1 MTSNKDKFGEVFTPP
16 SMVHRI
22 IDDTLSL
29 MGNHFFHDLKCI
41 FEIGAGKGV
50 FYDTLIHKRNLM
62 TNPNSV
68 YIMNEINPEH
78 QDDLEKLIEHNSNHK
93 LFMGNI
99 LELELELELESEL
112 DFVWG
117 NLPFHNGG
125 KSFVPGIG
133 HGKGHGVGTKNGG
146 VVTIWPL
153 MVKLAFDMLKN
164 GGFFLAIIPCIW
176 LKEDKAGIYDLFVR
190 KHKIC
195 FLKVFNC
202 VQANK
207 IFKYNC
213 QTPVCYVMV
222 QKMGQAVMNVDEKVF
237 KLYDSIHEKWID
249 FSLIPGYCIPTSHVT
264 LFQNKNKSNDKS
276 NDKFVDKLCDNI
288 SCYDKIKRICF
299 MKKSVLEHCVK
310 TFHKK
315 NIKECG
321 VLQDASCVDEHGNS
335 LYKVIT
341 GASIDGDNTSLIL
354 HGILSREHGAYYGI
368 PKLIIPHKRLLRCFK
383 DYDGTYSCH
392 GRDMH
397 VFLLEDKDK
406 NQAHEKIDILASY
419 LTSQDHAK
427 MVEDGFRIR
436 MNFIEKYAFQ
446 YITYPI

>member
-1 MTSNKDKFGEVFTPP
+1 MASNKDKFGEVFTPP
-16 SMVHRI
+16 SLVHQM

-29 MGNHFFHDLKCI
+29 MGDMFFHHLKCI

-62 TNPNSV
+62 TNPNGV

-78 QDDLEKLIEHNSNHK
+78 QEDLEHLIEQNANHK
-93 LFMGNI
+93 LLMGNI
-99 LELELELELESEL
+99 LELDLDLKL

-133 HGKGHGVGTKNGG
+133 QGKGHGIGTNNGG
-146 VVTIWPL
+146 VITIWPL
-153 MVKLAFDMLKN
+153 MVKIAFDMLKDD
-164 GGFFLAIIPCIW
+164 GFFLAIIPCIW

-190 KHKIC
+190 KHKLC

-213 QTPVCYVMV
+213 QTPICYVMV
-222 QKMGQAVMNVDEKVF
+222 QKKSSTNINSPKVF
-237 KLYDSIHEKWID
+237 KLYDSIQEKWIN
-249 FSLIPGYCIPTSHVT
+249 FSLIPGYCIPTSHVM
-264 LFQNKNKSNDKS
+264 LFQNKIDEIIRDKNITDKNITDKNKV
-276 NDKFVDKLCDNI
+276 F

-299 MKKSVLEHCVK
+299 MKKSVLQYSLQK
-310 TFHKK
+310 FDKK
-315 NIKECG
+315 NIEKHG
-321 VLQDASCVDEHGNS
+321 ILQDAPSVDKHDNI

-341 GASIDGDNTSLIL
+341 GASIDKDKSIIL
-354 HGILSREHGAYYGI
+354 HGVLSHEHGTYFGI
-368 PKLIIPHKRLLRCFK
+368 PKLILPHKRLLYCFK
-383 DYDGTYSCH
+383 DYDGSYSCH

-397 VFLLEDKDK
+397 VFLFDDTTIHETTIR
-406 NQAHEKIDILASY
+406 EKIDILADY
-419 LTSQDHAK
+419 LSSQDHTK
-427 MVEDGFRIR
+427 MVENGFRIR
-436 MNFIEKYAFQ
+436 MNFIEKYAFK
-446 YITYPI
+446 YINYPI